1 MFTNAEQIQVKEHQ
15 KEISELQHE
24 IDLLKKE
31 HHLTLSR
38 FIHELRNPLT
48 LIKSTAQLIETQ
60 HPEIRDYKYWDDL
73 LIDID
78 DTVTLL
84 NQLSFYNHCD
94 DNLHKK
100 EESLIDLITR
110 CVSSFSPMA
119 DSNEIDYLFLNE
131 IDPNTDLEHY
141 PCDSVKLRQA
151 FTNLLKNALEATPKG
166 GTLKVVLSLKKN
178 LSNLSNNN
186 PYISIS
192 IENSG
197 ETISEDMMQHIFE
210 PFVTSKPE
218 GTGIGLP
225 ITRKIIESH
234 QGLINVTS
242 NQHTTCFEVLLPHPI
257 HTN

>member
-15 KEISELQHE
+15 KDINELQHE
-24 IDLLKKE
+24 IDFLKKE

-84 NQLSFYNHCD
+84 NQLSFYNHCN

-100 EESLIDLITR
+100 EEALLDLLTR

-119 DSNEIDYLFLNE
+119 DSNEIEYLFFNE
-131 IDPNTDLEHY
+131 IQSNTDLDHY
-141 PCDSVKLRQA
+141 TCDSVKLRQA

-166 GTLKVVLSLKKN
+166 GTLKVVLSLKEN
-178 LSNLSNNN
+178 VPDLPNHNQ
-186 PYISIS
+186 YISIS
-192 IENSG
+192 IENTG
-197 ETISEDMMQHIFE
+197 ETIPEEMLLHLFE

-218 GTGIGLP
+218 GTGIGLS
-225 ITRKIIESH
+225 ITKKIIESH
-234 QGLINVTS
+234 QGFINVTS
-242 NQHTTCFEVLLPHPI
+242 YNETTCFEVLLPQSS
-257 HTN
+257 TY